1 MAAPLGI
8 ADTAAA
14 HDGGAQ
20 RGDADTAEFADTVG
34 FPVEVAD
41 TAEIPAEVAGI
52 AEAPAEV
59 AGIAEAPAEV
69 AGIAEVR
76 ERAVDTVV
84 VPVGVDDTAAPIRQP
99 AVGVCSSHTY
109 RRIWSHHQ
117 PVYRSLGK
125 TLAFG

>member
-41 TAEIPAEVAGI
+41 TAEI
-52 AEAPAEV
+52 PAEV